1 MHKLA
6 AFLFE
11 DTASYCTFRMQ
22 SMRRIVGIAAFFV
35 TTAIDNAGYLAPAK
49 GSGTHGAGL
58 YSDVERAVGKVLATQ
73 FISCSSDSLHLGVGG
88 YVVQR
93 LCQIVGSCYDTVL
106 TDHHGSNGY
115 LALVKSLLS
124 LGKSLIYCS
133 SLFCCSMVQSY
144 KLFLYLCIVNWEI
157 IHIDETDS
165 TNRWLKSQQLTA
177 NSKQQT
183 ANSQQ
188 PSQRHTLTE
197 RTAIWADYQTAGR
210 GCGTNT
216 WESERGKNLLFS
228 LLLHPENLPANEQF
242 QISMAISL
250 AIVDALGQLVGD
262 LSIKWP
268 NDIYWRNGKLAGIL
282 IENTLKG
289 SFVKDSV
296 VGVGLN
302 VNQRE
307 FRSKA
312 PNPVSL
318 WQITGQETDREQ
330 LLRAILQAFDNLID
344 TRESAP
350 SVPFKAR
357 YMKMLYRRKGF
368 HPYTDKDGAFMAEI
382 AGIEDDGH
390 LLLTDD
396 NGQQRRYAFKEV
408 QFVI

>member
-1 MHKLA
+1 M
-6 AFLFE
+6 
-11 DTASYCTFRMQ
+11 
-22 SMRRIVGIAAFFV
+22 
-35 TTAIDNAGYLAPAK
+35 
-49 GSGTHGAGL
+49 
-58 YSDVERAVGKVLATQ
+58 
-73 FISCSSDSLHLGVGG
+73 
-88 YVVQR
+88 
-93 LCQIVGSCYDTVL
+93 
-106 TDHHGSNGY
+106 
-115 LALVKSLLS
+115 
-124 LGKSLIYCS
+124 
-133 SLFCCSMVQSY
+133 
-144 KLFLYLCIVNWEI
+144 NWEI

-165 TNRWLKSQQLTA
+165 TNRWLK
-177 NSKQQT
+177 NRQQT

-216 WESERGKNLLFS
+216 WESERGKNLLF
-228 LLLHPENLPANEQF
+228 LPANEQF

-296 VGVGLN
+296 IGVGLN
-302 VNQRE
+302 VNQRT
-307 FRSKA
+307 FQSNA

-330 LLRAILQAFDNLID
+330 LLKAILQAFDSQKD
-344 TRESAP
+344 AKGSAP
-350 SVPFKAR
+350 FVALKDR

-408 QFVI
+408 SFVQ